1 MNKDPKAV
9 SMNCKHS
16 LEFKISFR
24 TVKYAISQKA
34 YSCTLYCS
42 VYFIVAGLVEL
53 HFRECVSLTCCRHA
67 HRRIPDSSLDHNKT
81 ASSLGHS
88 DNAESALPRRSYKVQ
103 SDRCP
108 HSCVAH
114 TSDHAHTG
122 YHTRGGLQYD
132 YISPTVIPYSLYHTV
147 IHIHHTV

>member
-1 MNKDPKAV
+1 M
-9 SMNCKHS
+9 
-16 LEFKISFR
+16 L
-24 TVKYAISQKA
+24 
-34 YSCTLYCS
+34 
-42 VYFIVAGLVEL
+42 IVAGLVEF

-88 DNAESALPRRSYKVQ
+88 DNAESALPRRSDKVQ

-108 HSCVAH
+108 HSCVVH
-114 TSDHAHTG
+114 MSDHAHTG

-132 YISPTVIPYSLYHTV
+132 YTSPTVIPYSDTHTPYRIACKFRRFLIWRIGGLV
-147 IHIHHTV
+147 RTNFLVNNIHVCTSVQATCI